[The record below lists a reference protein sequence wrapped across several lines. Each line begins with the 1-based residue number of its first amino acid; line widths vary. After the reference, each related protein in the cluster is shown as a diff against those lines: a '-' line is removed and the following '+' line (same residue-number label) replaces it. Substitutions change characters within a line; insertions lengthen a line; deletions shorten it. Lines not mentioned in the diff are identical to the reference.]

1 MESNLCSLN
10 IEMVY
15 SFCLDVSNQIFA
27 ELRCTMDHN
36 GTVCGISF
44 GWYGYQHATSRFF
57 LMFCFQITCTGG
69 CFLMNFHEVWMFVLL
84 RIAISGLCYSQIFLF
99 GSLATHV
106 HVVMTCWNVTCSS
119 TLNDV
124 KRTPRNLK
132 NVGNADWSLLRQW
145 QIELRDHAKFE
156 EPDWMKNQTQ
166 RNNIIIFLHVWVWG
180 SGLVILLL
188 VNVRAFAC
196 SIEWFSVSSHFSP
209 LSNLNLCH
217 VALPSWQFWSY
228 EVVQGVRN
236 DQSNLAFTPLSRSFS
251 VEPWRAVVIF
261 DDGRHFGS
269 YGDESGEFGT
279 LPQNI

>member
-156 EPDWMKNQTQ
+156 ESLIGWRTKLKETTSSYFCMFGFEVPVWSYSCLLMSEH
-166 RNNIIIFLHVWVWG
+166 LHVV
-180 SGLVILLL
+180 
-188 VNVRAFAC
+188 
-196 SIEWFSVSSHFSP
+196 
-209 LSNLNLCH
+209 
-217 VALPSWQFWSY
+217 
-228 EVVQGVRN
+228 
-236 DQSNLAFTPLSRSFS
+236 
-251 VEPWRAVVIF
+251 
-261 DDGRHFGS
+261 
-269 YGDESGEFGT
+269 
-279 LPQNI
+279 

>member
-1 MESNLCSLN
+1 
-10 IEMVY
+10 
-15 SFCLDVSNQIFA
+15 
-27 ELRCTMDHN
+27 MDHN

-57 LMFCFQITCTGG
+57 FDVLLPDNMHRWV
-69 CFLMNFHEVWMFVLL
+69 FLMNFHEVWMFVLL

-132 NVGNADWSLLRQW
+132 NVGNSDWSLLRQW

-196 SIEWFSVSSHFSP
+196 SIEWFSVSVT

-261 DDGRHFGS
+261 GDGRHFGS
-269 YGDESGEFGT
+269 YGDESGEFRT

>member
-1 MESNLCSLN
+1 MWAWSQISNLWTLRWFDLF
-10 IEMVY
+10 Y
-15 SFCLDVSNQIFA
+15 LDVSNQIFA

-132 NVGNADWSLLRQW
+132 NVGNSDWSLPRQW

-196 SIEWFSVSSHFSP
+196 SIEWFSVSVTFFSAFQSQP
-209 LSNLNLCH
+209 LPCR
-217 VALPSWQFWSY
+217 PSKLAVLIVWSC
-228 EVVQGVRN
+228 
-236 DQSNLAFTPLSRSFS
+236 PRSAQWSIKSCFHAS
-251 VEPWRAVVIF
+251 F
-261 DDGRHFGS
+261 
-269 YGDESGEFGT
+269 
-279 LPQNI
+279 

>member
-15 SFCLDVSNQIFA
+15 SFCLDVSNQIVA

-196 SIEWFSVSSHFSP
+196 SIEWFSVSVTFFSAFQSQP
-209 LSNLNLCH
+209 LPCR
-217 VALPSWQFWSY
+217 PSKLAVLIVWSC
-228 EVVQGVRN
+228 
-236 DQSNLAFTPLSRSFS
+236 ARSAQWSIKSCFHAS
-251 VEPWRAVVIF
+251 F
-261 DDGRHFGS
+261 
-269 YGDESGEFGT
+269 
-279 LPQNI
+279 